1 LSNDDLI
8 QILLEPKNALVKQ
21 YTEIFERY
29 GSELQFTKGALR
41 AVADVGLKRGG
52 GARGLR
58 GVLEEVLGDAMFEVP
73 GSVCPCYLSVR
84 HSRADDQS
92 VRYCLITEG
101 TVQGTDPARYYSRG
115 QKHVFHNELEH
126 ENRQSEPAAAS
137 IEEIETEVEEEG
149 LRATG

>member
-1 LSNDDLI
+1 MSLLS
-8 QILLEPKNALVKQ
+8 E
-21 YTEIFERY
+21 F
-29 GSELQFTKGALR
+29 
-41 AVADVGLKRGG
+41 
-52 GARGLR
+52 
-58 GVLEEVLGDAMFEVP
+58 
-73 GSVCPCYLSVR
+73 R

-126 ENRQSEPAAAS
+126 ENRQSQPAAAS

>member
-1 LSNDDLI
+1 MSFSS
-8 QILLEPKNALVKQ
+8 E
-21 YTEIFERY
+21 FRY
-29 GSELQFTKGALR
+29 G
-41 AVADVGLKRGG
+41 
-52 GARGLR
+52 
-58 GVLEEVLGDAMFEVP
+58 DAN
-73 GSVCPCYLSVR
+73 
-84 HSRADDQS
+84 DWS

-137 IEEIETEVEEEG
+137 IEEMETEAEEEG